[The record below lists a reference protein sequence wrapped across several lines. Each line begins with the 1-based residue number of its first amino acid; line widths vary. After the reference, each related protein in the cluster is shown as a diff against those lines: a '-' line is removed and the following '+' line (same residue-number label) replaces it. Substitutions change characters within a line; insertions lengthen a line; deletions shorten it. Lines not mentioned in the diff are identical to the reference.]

1 MGINDYELKFKA
13 IENMLNMTRRRDVF
27 TKIAE
32 VASKKGVSINA
43 DSAYQ
48 VAHKWKKSSR
58 PGSLY
63 RNFFTVLLEEINS
76 TLDQNKF
83 VSCSYAEF
91 VQSLPEQNKRKID
104 EYGNEKEQSIK
115 NIYDEKNRHGE
126 HIVLFSEKFQ
136 SALDTNKVQTERK
149 IDQKHIYLNPY
160 VKKEWKEIIESREH
174 DAYELCRKSLD
185 ELLDS
190 ANWIKYLEKSK
201 DDLRRIVFLGAG
213 GGEKER
219 IVVRE
224 MAKCTHSKFEI
235 VFVDASTSMLELSCE
250 NIKDYFRLIR
260 RNQQWNFTQ
269 DFIPIKLLRADFTEL
284 HGLSE
289 FPACNQDSIRGHSI
303 YFLLGG
309 AFGNNDE
316 NMFLDSI
323 KQIMCDED
331 LLVIN
336 AEFFEENNRAE
347 YEEQIKE
354 AYLKSELMSFV
365 MASLLPYLM
374 NDWLRDKS
382 VEEIQKNIDCVIIPN
397 DKDRVIFP
405 VPKSIA
411 VARQLK
417 VELPNGNTD
426 LIRISI
432 SKKYVRE
439 ELLKYFKERGFE
451 VMEALS
457 NSSQISIKLK
467 RDNQEEAYKSEAT
480 SNSTAPQS
488 KTTAQGEAEKN
499 GAASPVAS
507 TLKNNQQ

>member
-1 MGINDYELKFKA
+1 MMK
-13 IENMLNMTRRRDVF
+13 
-27 TKIAE
+27 
-32 VASKKGVSINA
+32 
-43 DSAYQ
+43 
-48 VAHKWKKSSR
+48 
-58 PGSLY
+58 
-63 RNFFTVLLEEINS
+63 
-76 TLDQNKF
+76 
-83 VSCSYAEF
+83 
-91 VQSLPEQNKRKID
+91 
-104 EYGNEKEQSIK
+104 
-115 NIYDEKNRHGE
+115 KNRHGE
-126 HIVLFSEKFQ
+126 HIVIFSEKFQ
-136 SALDTNKVQTERK
+136 SALDTSKVQTDKK

-160 VKKEWKEIIESREH
+160 VKKEWKEVIESKEH
-174 DAYELCRKSLD
+174 DAYELCKKSLD

-190 ANWIKYLEKSK
+190 PAWEKYLEKSK
-201 DDLRRIVFLGAG
+201 DNLKRIVFLGAG
-213 GGEKER
+213 GGEKEK

-224 MAKCTHSKFEI
+224 MAKCTNSKFEI

-250 NIKDYFRLIR
+250 NIKDYFRLIK
-260 RNQQWNFTQ
+260 RNNQWNFTQ

-289 FPACNQDSIRGHSI
+289 FPACNQHSIKGHSI

-336 AEFFEENNRAE
+336 AEFFEADNQEE

-382 VEEIQKNIDCVIIPN
+382 VEEIQKNIDCVIIKHDQ
-397 DKDRVIFP
+397 DKVTCP
-405 VPKSIA
+405 VPQSIA
-411 VARQLK
+411 VARQLQ
-417 VELPNGNTD
+417 VTLPNGNTD

-432 SKKYVRE
+432 SKKYVRK
-439 ELLKYFKERGFE
+439 ELLRYFKERGFE
-451 VMEALS
+451 AVEELS
-457 NSSQISIKLK
+457 NSNQVSIKLK
-467 RDNQEEAYKSEAT
+467 RDNQEEAYESGAT

-488 KTTAQGEAEKN
+488 KMTAQGEAETN
-499 GAASPVAS
+499 GAASPAVS

>member
-1 MGINDYELKFKA
+1 MSFKDYDLKFKA
-13 IENMLNMTRRRDVF
+13 ITSILNVTTTRAIF
-27 TKIAE
+27 IKIAKA
-32 VASKKGVSINA
+32 VKKRGDDIDAV
-43 DSAYQ
+43 
-48 VAHKWKKSSR
+48 
-58 PGSLY
+58 SLY
-63 RNFFTVLLEEINS
+63 DAARKWRKGTKPGHTYNHFFRVLLEEIGS
-76 TLDQNKF
+76 KLDQDYF

-91 VQSLPEQNKRKID
+91 VQSLPEENKRKID
-104 EYGNEKEQSIK
+104 KYGSEKEQSIK
-115 NIYDEKNRHGE
+115 NIYEEKNRHGE
-126 HIVLFSEKFQ
+126 HIVLFAEKFQ
-136 SALDTNKVQTERK
+136 SELDTIKVQTERK

-160 VKKEWKEIIESREH
+160 VKKEWKAVIESKQH
-174 DAYELCRKSLD
+174 DAYELCKKSLD

-190 ANWIKYLEKSK
+190 PAWKKYLEESK
-201 DDLRRIVFLGAG
+201 DNLKRIVFLGAG
-213 GGEKER
+213 GGEKEK
-219 IVVRE
+219 IVVQE
-224 MAKCTHSKFEI
+224 MAKCINSKFEI

-289 FPACNQDSIRGHSI
+289 FPACNQDSIKGHSI

-316 NMFLDSI
+316 NMFLYSI

-331 LLVIN
+331 LLIIN
-336 AEFFEENNRAE
+336 AEFFEPANRTE

-382 VEEIQKNIDCVIIPN
+382 VEEIQKNIDCVIIDYEN
-397 DKDRVIFP
+397 DKVTCP
-405 VPKSIA
+405 VPESIA

-417 VELPNGNTD
+417 VTLRNRNTD

-432 SKKYVRE
+432 AKKYVRE
-439 ELLKYFKERGFE
+439 NLLQFFKERGFE
-451 VMEALS
+451 TVEALS
-457 NSSQISIKLK
+457 NSNQISIKLK
-467 RDNQEEAYKSEAT
+467 RDNQEEVYKSEAT

-488 KTTAQGEAEKN
+488 KTT
-499 GAASPVAS
+499 
-507 TLKNNQQ
+507 T

>member
-1 MGINDYELKFKA
+1 MGIKDYELKFKA
-13 IENMLNMTRRRDVF
+13 IETILEVDGRRAVF

-32 VASKKGVSINA
+32 LANKRTEKLFVNA
-43 DSAYQ
+43 DSVYGA
-48 VAHKWKKSSR
+48 AHKWKKNSKPSNAHH
-58 PGSLY
+58 
-63 RNFFTVLLEEINS
+63 NFFTVLFEAINS
-76 TLDQNKF
+76 SLDQNSF
-83 VSCSYAEF
+83 VEGSYADF
-91 VQSLPEQNKRKID
+91 VDSLHEKNKLKIVKHGGD
-104 EYGNEKEQSIK
+104 KEQSIK

-382 VEEIQKNIDCVIIPN
+382 VEEIQKNIDCVIIKK
-397 DKDRVIFP
+397 DKVTCP
-405 VPKSIA
+405 VPESIA
-411 VARQLK
+411 VARQLQVK
-417 VELPNGNTD
+417 LPNGNED
-426 LIRISI
+426 LIRISL